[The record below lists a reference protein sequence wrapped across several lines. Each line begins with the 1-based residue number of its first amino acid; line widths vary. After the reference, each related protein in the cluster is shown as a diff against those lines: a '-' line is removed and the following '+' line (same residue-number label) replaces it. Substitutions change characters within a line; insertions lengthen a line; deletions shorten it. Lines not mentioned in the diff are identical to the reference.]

1 MRMPPCVLQENVP
14 SFDRSIDTMLL
25 ESTCEEVGQDL
36 VSKLWFSA
44 PGPNR
49 TAPHDTTLHRTTL
62 NSTALAVC
70 SWFALGSLLVLL
82 RYGTVTVRYFN
93 TGTVHVHVYILV
105 YNVEKSKCV
114 ALDEVFILLRIIN
127 YYPETVNTRVLMY
140 SLTIFP
146 VVCHYKGN
154 TTGQ

>member
-1 MRMPPCVLQENVP
+1 MP

-62 NSTALAVC
+62 NSTALALNLVALNY
-70 SWFALGSLLVLL
+70 SSRQNIVSIPFALHGERSEN
-82 RYGTVTVRYFN
+82 GEIT
-93 TGTVHVHVYILV
+93 
-105 YNVEKSKCV
+105 VEKNVSKRCLNRV
-114 ALDEVFILLRIIN
+114 K
-127 YYPETVNTRVLMY
+127 TVKRKNR
-140 SLTIFP
+140 S
-146 VVCHYKGN
+146 CKN
-154 TTGQ
+154 SA